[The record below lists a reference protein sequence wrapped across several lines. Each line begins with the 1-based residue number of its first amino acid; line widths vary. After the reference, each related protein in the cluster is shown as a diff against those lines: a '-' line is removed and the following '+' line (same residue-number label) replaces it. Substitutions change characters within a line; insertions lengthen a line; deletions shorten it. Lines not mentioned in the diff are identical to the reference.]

1 MNRTKL
7 AAGIAVLILAAGP
20 AAPQGTIGKGD
31 PVLYGRY
38 KGLEAFGVTDAW
50 RLGIT
55 GRGVKVA
62 VIDDGIDFGTPDLY
76 GAQARVETPGSPYQG
91 WPIVID
97 LLALKD
103 YQQSGKPSGYTGY
116 VDTSST
122 KTEGLKVTGTSR
134 SGVYHVGSHT
144 DRLLTDFHK
153 EAVKVLVVD
162 EKEAGI
168 YDTVYVDLN
177 NNKDFTDDKP
187 CRRGDETA
195 VRDRDGDGLNDETGG
210 MVYFIADGANPP
222 PPGRLLYAKDARVP
236 ARGELVAFHFVMSA
250 HGTMCA
256 GTIAAR
262 GRNVRGIA
270 PEASLIAVLGWS
282 GNEMELCLLT
292 ALGYDGLPGTG
303 DEASVISRSAGFDLF
318 NKGAD
323 EITAF
328 MEYLT
333 TKAAPATTLVYA
345 SGNEGS
351 GYGTC
356 SAPSADH
363 VITAGAIED
372 LWWRLSSQ
380 RGEVVAFSSRGPNV
394 LGKVKPNILG
404 NGEWSPR
411 VRPILSTHNGRTAW
425 DKDGGGT
432 SNATP
437 HVAAITAL
445 IYQAYKRAHGEFPTS
460 DIARDILMSSADDID
475 EEVFAQGAGTINA
488 RRAAVLA
495 MGTAKDGA
503 LIRPAM
509 LVTDP
514 VEAGTSLEF
523 KLRVSDDPARP
534 VTMTPVKLYKT
545 GEKRFGIGAAGDTR
559 LYPIDKDMLKG
570 DLLKVS
576 SIFAM
581 DPALKDLES
590 STGYWVFLYKWTDR
604 NKDGRYADSPDA
616 TLAQAQKGEL
626 EVMAGSVWDHIIT
639 AEVRVHDPV
648 KRSGEGLV
656 LGLEKNGKVKSRDVT
671 IVLESYSWKPW
682 EGATITRTG
691 NEVAFRVLAPAET
704 GISQGKILISTKGA
718 ATKQCV
724 PVSFATY
731 VKDAIKASATSEP
744 YEPLRLYG
752 RLEGSGRFGFR
763 DARFFSVLHKGEELV
778 AASVQWETM
787 GSDFDLVLYGPGTVD
802 TSRMWTF
809 PAKPPVE
816 LPKLPVMVENGHSL
830 KRVETVWPIDWA
842 TKKTIA
848 ANLREGLNILVVN
861 KANSAGRVYGER
873 IEVSIE
879 KLGKKPAANLEL
891 KAKAGEILKFE
902 AGELD
907 AVAGFALPVAV
918 EYGERPVMARK
929 GEVLVFRQRGEYYF
943 PSLYYDTNDNGRLD
957 PKEDE
962 VVFREVGGRTIDPGI
977 GDVVPVPYD
986 GRYFVADFVGD
997 LFQFQG
1003 RWVKDG
1009 SSISVA
1015 APKVPGAYLG
1025 IAEKGGLILP
1035 VRVTLNVAPG
1045 DAVAI
1050 EAVLGGRV
1058 IRGRPFDLKLRTVD
1072 ANGNAVKADAE
1083 AKVVFGKTAK
1093 AVKIANGE
1101 GVVTLAAPK
1110 KEGRYQLQ
1118 VEARLKAAAT
1128 AIEVV
1133 RGAAVEI
1140 TSIVVDGTG
1149 LKVRLLNTG
1158 SAAIRADVHANP
1170 CSYLLPELTER
1181 PELGEQGMFYAGGY
1195 KNGYLPY
1202 SAAGAAELAAGEE
1215 RETVLAVPKLKD
1227 MGDQA
1232 AKVPYIVVVTDP
1244 SGNAI
1249 SYAESV
1255 PFRPEIPGLEPVAR
1269 RAKSPEAVEKASV
1282 GEAVSFLAEGLVTF
1296 QLGKLPPLYFLPA
1309 IAGAVAI
1316 VPDESG
1322 ALEIRTGGKTRVLD
1336 VAARAVA
1343 DGDKTPPARPERTAI
1358 AWDGRQVIVTWAPP
1372 ADADVDHYN
1381 VYRIGGMGVMKAGE
1395 VKVAEYR
1402 MDGQLWG
1409 SYNFRITAV
1418 DKAGNESKPCDPVG
1432 IVTTPPA
1439 GDTAG

>member
-1 MNRTKL
+1 MINRTKL
-7 AAGIAVLILAAGP
+7 VAGIAALILAGGP
-20 AAPQGTIGKGD
+20 ATPQVTIGKGD
-31 PVLYGRY
+31 PVLYSRY
-38 KGLEAFGVTDAW
+38 KGLESFGVTDAW

-76 GAQARVETPGSPYQG
+76 GAQARVETQGSPYQG

-97 LLALKD
+97 LMALKD

-122 KTEGLKVTGTSR
+122 NTEGLKVTGTSR
-134 SGVYHVGSHT
+134 GGVYHVGSHT
-144 DRLLTDFHK
+144 DRLLKEFHN

-162 EKEAGI
+162 EKEAGV

-177 NNKDFTDDKP
+177 NNKDFMDDKP

-195 VRDRDGDGLNDETGG
+195 VWDRDGDGLYDETGG
-210 MVYFIADGANPP
+210 MIYFIADGVNPL
-222 PPGRLLYAKDARVP
+222 PPGRLLYGKDARVP

-282 GNEMELCLLT
+282 GNELELCLLT
-292 ALGYDGLPGTG
+292 ALGYDGIPGTG
-303 DEASVISRSAGFDLF
+303 DEANVISRSAGFDLF

-333 TKAAPATTLVYA
+333 TEAAPATTLVYA

-356 SAPSADH
+356 SAPSGDH
-363 VITAGAIED
+363 VITAGAIQD
-372 LWWRLSSQ
+372 LWWKLSSQ
-380 RGEVVAFSSRGPNV
+380 RDEVVAFSSRGPNV
-394 LGKVKPNILG
+394 LGKVKPNVLG
-404 NGEWSPR
+404 NGEWAPR

-445 IYQAYKRAHGEFPTS
+445 IYQAYKTAHGEFPTS
-460 DIARDILMSSADDID
+460 DVARDILMSSADDID

-488 RRAAVLA
+488 RRAVELA

-514 VEAGTSLEF
+514 VEAGTFPEF
-523 KLRVSDDPARP
+523 KLRVSHDPARP

-545 GEKRFGIGAAGDTR
+545 GEKRFGIGAAGDTQ
-559 LYPIDKDMLKG
+559 LYPVDKDMLKG

-604 NKDGRYADSPDA
+604 NRDGRYADSPDA
-616 TLAQAQKGEL
+616 TLELAQKGEL
-626 EVMAGSVWDHIIT
+626 EVMAGSVWDHTIT
-639 AEVRVHDPV
+639 AEVRVHDPM
-648 KRSGEGLV
+648 KRSGDGLV

-682 EGATITRTG
+682 EGATLTRNG
-691 NEVAFRVLAPAET
+691 EEVTLRIPAPAET
-704 GISQGKILISTKGA
+704 GISQGKLLVSTKGA
-718 ATKQCV
+718 ETKQCV

-731 VKDAIKASATSEP
+731 MKDTIKASATSEP

-763 DARFFSVLHKGEELV
+763 DARFFPILHTGEELV
-778 AASVQWETM
+778 AVSIQWETT
-787 GSDFDLVLYGPGTVD
+787 GSDFDLVLYGPGMVD
-802 TSRMWTF
+802 TSRMWTY
-809 PAKPPVE
+809 PVKPPVD

-830 KRVETVWPIDWA
+830 KRVETVWPMGLA
-842 TKKTIA
+842 TKKTLA
-848 ANLREGLNILVVN
+848 ANLRDGLNILVVN
-861 KANSAGRVYGER
+861 MANSSGRVYGEK

-879 KLGKKPAANLEL
+879 KLGKRPAANLEL
-891 KAKAGEILKFE
+891 KAKAGETLKFD
-902 AGELD
+902 AGGID

-918 EYGERPVMARK
+918 EYGERPVMAKK
-929 GEVLVFRQRGEYYF
+929 GEFLVFRQTGEYYF
-943 PSLYYDTNDNGRLD
+943 PSLYYDTNGNGRLD

-962 VVFREVGGRTIDPGI
+962 VVFREVGAQAIDPRI

-986 GRYFVADFVGD
+986 GRYFVSDFVGD
-997 LFQFQG
+997 LFKFQG
-1003 RWVKDG
+1003 RWVQDG
-1009 SSISVA
+1009 DSISIE
-1015 APKVPGAYLG
+1015 APKVPGVYLG
-1025 IAEKGGLILP
+1025 IEEKGGLILP
-1035 VRVTLNVAPG
+1035 VRVTLNVAAG
-1045 DAVAI
+1045 DAAAI
-1050 EAVLGGRV
+1050 EAVPAGRV
-1058 IRGRPFDLKLRTVD
+1058 FRGRPFDFKLRIVD
-1072 ANGNAVKADAE
+1072 AYGNPVKADVE
-1083 AKVVFGKTAK
+1083 AKVVFRKSAKT
-1093 AVKIANGE
+1093 VKIVNGE
-1101 GVVTLAAPK
+1101 GVVTLEAPK
-1110 KEGRYQLQ
+1110 KEGRYPLRT
-1118 VEARLKAAAT
+1118 EARLMAAT
-1128 AIEVV
+1128 TTIEVV

-1140 TSIVVDGTG
+1140 TSIAVDGTG
-1149 LKVRLLNTG
+1149 LRVRLLNTG
-1158 SAAIRADVHANP
+1158 GAAVRAGVHANP
-1170 CSYLLPELTER
+1170 GSYLLPELAER
-1181 PELGEQGMFYAGGY
+1181 PDLREYGMFYAGGY

-1202 SAAGAAELAAGEE
+1202 SAEGVAELAAGEE
-1215 RETVLAVPKLKD
+1215 GETVLAVPKLKD

-1255 PFRPEIPGLEPVAR
+1255 PFRPEIPGLEPVAG
-1269 RAKSPEAVEKASV
+1269 RAKSPEAVGKASV
-1282 GEAVSFLAEGLVTF
+1282 GEAVSFLADSLVAF
-1296 QLGKLPPLYFLPA
+1296 RLGKLPSLYFLPT

-1316 VPDESG
+1316 VPDEPG
-1322 ALEIRTGGKTRVLD
+1322 ALEIRTGGKAIVLE
-1336 VAARAVA
+1336 VAAKAGA
-1343 DGDKTPPARPERTAI
+1343 EGDKTPPARPERTAI
-1358 AWDGRQVIVTWAPP
+1358 AWDGKQVVITWMPP
-1372 ADADVDHYN
+1372 AGADVDHYN
-1381 VYRIGGMGVMKAGE
+1381 VYRIGGMGITKAGE

-1418 DKAGNESKPCDPVG
+1418 DKADNESKPCDPVG
-1432 IVTTPPA
+1432 IVLTPPRR
-1439 GDTAG
+1439 